1 MHEKT
6 LCVVD
11 MYISRRYSESD
22 NSRYIPAIKPSVKAS
37 FTFCVGITPSCSIC
51 VGVRLLYVLFTF
63 VLSDEV
69 IMHR

>member
-1 MHEKT
+1 MHEKS

-11 MYISRRYSESD
+11 TYISRRYSESD
-22 NSRYIPAIKPSVKAS
+22 NSRYLQQSQAVKAS
-37 FTFCVGITPSCSIC
+37 FTFCVGITPSCRIC
-51 VGVRLLYVLFTF
+51 VGVRFIYVLFIF